1 MKKLTVVVLA
11 ALTAFS
17 GVMPAVA
24 APFVAAPA
32 QHTLQTTTAHEIQY
46 RRDDRGRDRRPDY
59 RRPPPRHGWYNGHR
73 GYRDR
78 RPGYRRGNDGWWYPL
93 AAFGAGAIIGGAI
106 VNPGIAAPPPPPR
119 GMSQAHV
126 DWCAS
131 RYRTYRAFDNSYIPQ
146 VGMRAQCISP
156 YR

>member
-1 MKKLTVVVLA
+1 MKKLSVVVLA

-17 GVMPAVA
+17 GVLPAGA
-24 APFVAAPA
+24 APFIVAPK
-32 QHTLQTTTAHEIQY
+32 QHATQTADVQEVQY

-59 RRPPPRHGWYNGHR
+59 RRGPPRHGWYNGHR

-93 AAFGAGAIIGGAI
+93 AAFTAGAIIGGAI
-106 VNPGIAAPPPPPR
+106 ANPGVAAPPPRR
-119 GMSQAHV
+119 GLSQPHV
-126 DWCAS
+126 DWCSS
-131 RYRTYRAFDNSYIPQ
+131 RYRTYRVFDNTYVPQ
-146 VGMRAQCISP
+146 IGVRAQCFSP